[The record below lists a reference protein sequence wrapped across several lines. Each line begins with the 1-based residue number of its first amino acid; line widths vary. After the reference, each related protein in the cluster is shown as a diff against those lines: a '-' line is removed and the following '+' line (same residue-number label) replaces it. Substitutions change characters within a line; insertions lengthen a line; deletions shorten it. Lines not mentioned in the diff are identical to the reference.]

1 MIALGVLNLIWI
13 IASIAGIVA
22 INSRQSSKIA
32 KYFYF
37 LFFYLVLRTA
47 FYVIM
52 EINMSDAL
60 GEQECDFIYQGGL
73 YIINAIL
80 EGVLILTLIIL
91 TGIIK
96 RYVQSK

>member
-13 IASIAGIVA
+13 LVSIAGIVA

-32 KYFYF
+32 KYFYV
-37 LFFYLVLRTA
+37 LLLILVARIA

-52 EINMSDAL
+52 QVNMSNVL
-60 GEQECDFIYQGGL
+60 GEQQCDFIYQGGL

-80 EGVLILTLIIL
+80 EGVLLLTLIIL
-91 TGIIK
+91 TAIIK
-96 RYVQSK
+96 RYIQSK